1 MFSRIIFTLP
11 VLFPVLFRNP
21 VYLIRR
27 PPEGNF
33 PQGRKIIQ
41 GKKMIHRRAGLL
53 RTVYL
58 PLLQPFQKIRRLNIH
73 KLHLIRL
80 IENKVRDP
88 FLYSDSCY
96 GSHDIIQAFQML
108 HIDRGIYADS
118 FLQQLL
124 NILITLGMA
133 AAGRI
138 RMGKLIH
145 QQQLRPSLKRR
156 IQIEFPQYYI
166 FIWDFQNGKLLQ
178 SVQKRHGFR
187 TRMGFNIPGSHV
199 YPRFCHLCGRL
210 QHRIG
215 FSHSCCISEKYF

>member
-1 MFSRIIFTLP
+1 MAIRAAARITLA
-11 VLFPVLFRNP
+11 LDGEAERQTR
-21 VYLIRR
+21 ICS
-27 PPEGNF
+27 
-33 PQGRKIIQ
+33 
-41 GKKMIHRRAGLL
+41 
-53 RTVYL
+53 
-58 PLLQPFQKIRRLNIH
+58 H

-124 NILITLGMA
+124 NILITLGVA

-145 QQQLRPSLKRR
+145 
-156 IQIEFPQYYI
+156 
-166 FIWDFQNGKLLQ
+166 
-178 SVQKRHGFR
+178 
-187 TRMGFNIPGSHV
+187 
-199 YPRFCHLCGRL
+199 
-210 QHRIG
+210 
-215 FSHSCCISEKYF
+215 